1 MIRIPMKRLL
11 ASAVVAAFAVQAVP
25 AGAIG
30 LLQAYQAALQND
42 PTFQAAIHE
51 NEAGQEN
58 RNLGRASLL
67 PTASISYS
75 RSKNRT
81 DLTTTNIL
89 GENTTHPAYTS
100 KGAYLQLKQPL
111 VNFDGIA
118 RYQQGIAQTYYSD
131 AVFSNRKQDLVLRL
145 VGAYADAQYA
155 EEQLRLVAAQRDAL
169 AEQKRVNERMFEK
182 GESTK
187 TDVLETQSKF
197 DVAEAQLIEAQDAMA
212 SARHSLASLVGMEV
226 TNLDPLVSDFKA
238 QPLQPASF
246 EEWRTLALE
255 KNPEI
260 DAMRFGVEAAH
271 QEINKARAGHAPRVD
286 LVATLSRTDSE
297 TLNTLNQDQKNR
309 SVGVQV
315 NIPLYSGGYVNA
327 ASRQAVASRERA
339 KSELDAKTKLI
350 LVELRKQFNLVVSS
364 VTRIDALVKSVK
376 SAELLVDATRQSIKG
391 GVRINLDLLNA
402 QQQLFAAR
410 RDLAQARYNYLLS
423 YLRLRNAA
431 GTLDG
436 NDLQLVASYFRPV
449 VQ

>member
-1 MIRIPMKRLL
+1 MRKNPMKKML
-11 ASAVVAAFAVQAVP
+11 AAAVLAALAAHALP
-25 AGAIG
+25 ASAIG
-30 LLQAYQAALQND
+30 LLQAYEAALKND
-42 PTFQAAIHE
+42 PTFQSAIHE

-58 RNLGRASLL
+58 RVLGRAGLL
-67 PTASISYS
+67 PSASISYS
-75 RSKNRT
+75 GSRNRS
-81 DLTTTNIL
+81 DVTTTNIL

-100 KGAYLQLKQPL
+100 KGAYLQVKQSL
-111 VNFDGIA
+111 LNVDAFA
-118 RYQQGIAQTYYSD
+118 RYKQGIAQSNYSD

-155 EEQLRLVAAQRDAL
+155 EEQLKLVKAQRDTL

-187 TDVLETQSKF
+187 TDVLETQSKY
-197 DVAEAQLIEAQDAMA
+197 DVAEAQLIEAQDALA
-212 SARHSLASLVGMEV
+212 TARNTLSTLVGMDV
-226 TNLDPLVSDFKA
+226 TSLDPMVPDFKVQA
-238 QPLQPASF
+238 LQPASF
-246 EEWRTLALE
+246 EQWRAIALE

-260 DAMRFGVEAAH
+260 ESLRYGVEAAS
-271 QEINKARAGHAPRVD
+271 QEVLKARAGHAPRVD

-309 SVGVQV
+309 SIGVQV

-327 ASRQAVASRERA
+327 ASRQAVAGRERA
-339 KSELDAKTKLI
+339 KTDLEAKTNLV
-350 LVELRKQFNLVVSS
+350 LVELRKQFNLVQSG
-364 VTRIDALVKSVK
+364 VTRIDANEKSVK

-391 GVRINLDLLNA
+391 GIRINLDLLNA

-431 GTLDG
+431 GTLGGD
-436 NDLQLVASYFRPV
+436 DLQLVASYFRPAP
-449 VQ
+449 Q

>member
-1 MIRIPMKRLL
+1 MRTPMKQLL
-11 ASAVVAAFAVQAVP
+11 ATAVVAAFAFQAAP
-25 AGAIG
+25 ANAIG
-30 LLQAYQAALQND
+30 LLQAYQAALKND

-58 RNLGRASLL
+58 RILGRASLL
-67 PTASISYS
+67 PSLSASYS
-75 RSKNRT
+75 RSNNRT
-81 DLTTTNIL
+81 DLTTQNIL

-111 VNFDGIA
+111 LNLDGIA
-118 RYQQGIAQTYYSD
+118 RYQQGKAQSQYSD

-155 EEQLRLVAAQRDAL
+155 EEQLNLVTAQRDTL
-169 AEQKRVNERMFEK
+169 AEQRRVNDRMFEK

-187 TDVLETQSKF
+187 TDALETQSKF
-197 DVAEAQLIEAQDAMA
+197 DVAEAQVIEAKDALTT
-212 SARHSLASLVGMEV
+212 ARNALSSLVGIDV
-226 TNLDPLVSDFKA
+226 SNLDPLTGDFKV
-238 QPLQPASF
+238 QPLQPATYD
-246 EEWRTLALE
+246 EWRALALA

-260 DAMRFGVEAAH
+260 DAMRYGVEASR

-309 SVGVQV
+309 SIGVQV

-327 ASRQAVASRERA
+327 SSRQAVAGHERA
-339 KSELDAKTKLI
+339 KSELDAKTNQI
-350 LVELRKQFNLVVSS
+350 LVELRKQYSLVLSS
-364 VTRIDALVKSVK
+364 VARIDALAKSVK

-402 QQQLFAAR
+402 QQQLFASR

-423 YLRLRNAA
+423 YLRLRNGA

-436 NDLQLVASYFRPV
+436 DDLQLVASYFRPV
-449 VQ
+449 VK

>member
-1 MIRIPMKRLL
+1 MRTPMKQLL
-11 ASAVVAAFAVQAVP
+11 ATAVVAAFAMHAAP
-25 AGAIG
+25 ANAIG
-30 LLQAYQAALQND
+30 LLQAYQAALKND

-58 RNLGRASLL
+58 RILGRASLL
-67 PTASISYS
+67 PSLSASYS
-75 RSKNRT
+75 RSNNRT
-81 DLTTTNIL
+81 DLTTQNIL

-111 VNFDGIA
+111 LNLDGIA
-118 RYQQGIAQTYYSD
+118 RYQQGKAQSQYSD

-155 EEQLRLVAAQRDAL
+155 EEQLNLVTAQRDTL
-169 AEQKRVNERMFEK
+169 AEQRRVNDRMFEK

-187 TDVLETQSKF
+187 TDALETQSKF
-197 DVAEAQLIEAQDAMA
+197 DVAEAQVIEAKDALMT
-212 SARHSLASLVGMEV
+212 ARNALSSLVGIDV
-226 TNLDPLVSDFKA
+226 SSLDPLAGDFKV
-238 QPLQPASF
+238 QPLQPATYD
-246 EEWRTLALE
+246 EWRALALA

-260 DAMRFGVEAAH
+260 DAMRYGVEASR

-327 ASRQAVASRERA
+327 SSRQAVAGHERA
-339 KSELDAKTKLI
+339 KSELDAKTNQI
-350 LVELRKQFNLVVSS
+350 LVELRKQYSLVLSS
-364 VTRIDALVKSVK
+364 VARIDALVKSVK

-402 QQQLFAAR
+402 QQQLFASR

-423 YLRLRNAA
+423 YLRLRNGA

-436 NDLQLVASYFRPV
+436 DDLQLVASYFRPV
-449 VQ
+449 VK